1 MTAPLDRLLGLARW
15 ERAGMRLGLER
26 IEALLAALGHPEAGL
41 RILHVGGTNGK
52 GSVAALSAA
61 ILQAA
66 GLRTGPTP
74 HPTCSM

>member
-1 MTAPLDRLLGLARW
+1 MTAPLERLLGLARW

-26 IEALLAALGHPEAGL
+26 IEALLTALDRPEAAL

-61 ILQAA
+61 RIGALPRASA
-66 GLRTGPTP
+66 GRSRPP
-74 HPTCSM
+74 P